1 LIRLKARFGAQVFR
15 RGRRS
20 QVMIAR
26 TILSPD
32 VLAGVVHAMDHAR
45 LLCVYMG
52 VAAAAGLHLALQ
64 ASSRRPLAAER
75 RP

>member
-1 LIRLKARFGAQVFR
+1 
-15 RGRRS
+15 
-20 QVMIAR
+20 MIAR